1 MATSEVQ
8 LAANRKYH
16 KKLSAFTIKLKPDE
30 LKRYKKVA
38 ADGGKSFRG
47 FVLSAMEAAASKII
61 KENHK
66 S

>member
-16 KKLSAFTIKLKPDE
+16 RKLSAFTIKLKPDE
-30 LKRYKKVA
+30 LERYKKA
-38 ADGGKSFRG
+38 AESAGQSFRS
-47 FVLSAMEAAASKII
+47 FVLSSMDSAI
-61 KENHK
+61 KGR

>member
-30 LKRYKKVA
+30 LERYKKA
-38 ADGGKSFRG
+38 AESAGKSFRG
-47 FVLSAMEAAASKII
+47 FVLAAMDEKI
-61 KENHK
+61 KENRESIK
-66 S
+66 

>member
-16 KKLSAFTIKLKPDE
+16 KKLSAFTIKLKPEE
-30 LKRYKKVA
+30 LERYKKAA

-47 FVLSAMEAAASKII
+47 FVLSSMDSAI
-61 KENHK
+61 KGGLEND
-66 S
+66 